1 MFSIF
6 DGHLWQSE
14 TMKRALLLILLIVP
28 LAGAG
33 CAPPPTQAEAQATA
47 AVAGCWPGN
56 VATPRAVT
64 VTPNP
69 LLAMPTLTAT
79 VTTGPETPTSTPWPT
94 AVKAPTTTPYPR
106 CTPGPN
112 ETLVPYPTP
121 APPRPPY
128 PTQEPK
134 LRQGG
139 SDMQTTLQLPGH
151 TYRLKIAVHPT
162 EGWPVVGIMQRFS
175 ESSDPIQSFVRVFNP
190 RSNKWGSAQQV
201 DIGESSN
208 GQDRFGSTV
217 VGVTGDSAV
226 HVVYGASDMDF
237 SDGDPP
243 TYLWT
248 RTSTDY
254 GATWSPPQRIARDCW
269 VADDMATT
277 AQGWIVVAAN
287 CYIPHGLGEV
297 TPQPVMIVRRPDG
310 TWLDPQR
317 IPMPNWYGA
326 EGAVVIVGDG
336 DRAKA
341 IGLRF
346 GSLGAANGKA
356 YLISRRLADGGDW
369 QIAERDITVPY
380 GDTGER
386 NWHASGLVFPQ
397 IHSDGSTT
405 SGVIFTWT
413 GAYTSGAYALTS
425 LDGGQSWG
433 LVEPIVYDPRDP
445 MHGGLHVAW
454 VAPAYD
460 PAASRLLAIW
470 TCCGDANFR
479 SDESTHYASWSV
491 PGSGVWSPGQVPGRP
506 EPLIPVVLGSHSAW
520 NSVAAHSINARSM
533 WVGWVEQGNQINVR
547 TLNLNQIIPAGAY
560 PTATPRPTP
569 TSGVAP

>member
-1 MFSIF
+1 MYSIS
-6 DGHLWQSE
+6 DAYLLRIT
-14 TMKRALLLILLIVP
+14 TMKHLPFLILLLVPIV
-28 LAGAG
+28 LIG

-47 AVAGCWPGN
+47 VVAGCWPGN

-64 VTPNP
+64 VTPDP
-69 LLAMPTLTAT
+69 LLTTPTLTAT
-79 VTTGPETPTSTPWPT
+79 VTTGTGTPTATPWPT
-94 AVKAPTTTPYPR
+94 ATRAATTT
-106 CTPGPN
+106 
-112 ETLVPYPTP
+112 
-121 APPRPPY
+121 PY

-175 ESSDPIQSFVRVFNP
+175 ESADPIQSFVRVFNP
-190 RSNKWGSAQQV
+190 RSNKWGPAQQV
-201 DIGESSN
+201 DIGDSSN

-217 VGVTGDSAV
+217 VGVTGDGAV

-248 RTSTDY
+248 RSSTDY
-254 GATWSPPQRIARDCW
+254 GATWSPPRRIARDCW

-277 AQGWIVVAAN
+277 ALGWIVVAAN

-310 TWLDPQR
+310 TWLDPER

-336 DRAKA
+336 DQARAIA
-341 IGLRF
+341 LRF
-346 GSLGAANGKA
+346 GNLGAANGKA
-356 YLISRRLADGGDW
+356 YLISKRLADGGDW
-369 QIAERDITVPY
+369 QVAERDITVPY
-380 GDTGER
+380 GGTGER
-386 NWHASGLVFPQ
+386 DWHASGLVFPQ
-397 IHSDGSTT
+397 TRPDGSTT

-413 GAYTSGAYALTS
+413 GTATTGAYALTS

-433 LVEPIVYDPRDP
+433 MVEPIVYDARDP
-445 MHGGLHVAW
+445 LHGGIHVAW

-470 TCCGDANFR
+470 TCCGDATFA
-479 SDESTHYASWSV
+479 SEESTHYASWRV
-491 PGSGVWSPGQVPGRP
+491 PGSGVWSPGRVPGRS
-506 EPLIPVVLGSHSAW
+506 EPLIPVVLGSRSAW
-520 NSVAAHSINARSM
+520 NSVATHSINARSV

-547 TLNLNQIIPAGAY
+547 TLNLNQIIPVDVY
-560 PTATPRPTP
+560 PTP
-569 TSGVAP
+569 TLRPSATPATGGTP